1 MANQFANTVAR
12 IKKYWSCYVFIA
24 PFFLLF
30 FVFQFFPILWS
41 FWLSFRKWNGL
52 GPAEF
57 VGLQNYIQLL
67 TDRMFL
73 NALGN
78 TTIYWASGILIM
90 IPIALVIAGLLN
102 YRMLFGRNFYKTI
115 TFLPYITATVAVGLI
130 FGIMF
135 DYNSGLINQ
144 IIARFGGDPLRWLN
158 STKYSK
164 IPVISLFIWRLT
176 PWFTMILYT
185 GLLNIPLELY
195 EAATIDGANILQKFR
210 KITVPSLS
218 HILLFCFI
226 TVSVESWKIFSEP
239 YILTRGG
246 PGSSSLS
253 IFQYLYVNGFT
264 IFKLGYASAIGY
276 VLTFILFAVSA
287 MQFRLMNKWVK
298 N

>member
-57 VGLQNYIQLL
+57 VGLQNYIHLL

-78 TTIYWASGILIM
+78 TAIYWASGILIM

>member
-1 MANQFANTVAR
+1 M
-12 IKKYWSCYVFIA
+12 
-24 PFFLLF
+24 
-30 FVFQFFPILWS
+30 
-41 FWLSFRKWNGL
+41 SFRKWNGL